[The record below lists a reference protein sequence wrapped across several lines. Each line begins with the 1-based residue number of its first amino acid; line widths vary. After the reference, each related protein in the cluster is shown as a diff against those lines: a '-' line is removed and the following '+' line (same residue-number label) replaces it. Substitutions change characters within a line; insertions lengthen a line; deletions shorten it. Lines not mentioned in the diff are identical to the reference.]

1 MNAPVKRFEAGGRVM
16 TPQKYGLIL
25 NDSILMAEPESMG
38 GDVWR
43 CLAMAVDF
51 MPFPP
56 LLETDCKD
64 FHHKTV

>member
-1 MNAPVKRFEAGGRVM
+1 M